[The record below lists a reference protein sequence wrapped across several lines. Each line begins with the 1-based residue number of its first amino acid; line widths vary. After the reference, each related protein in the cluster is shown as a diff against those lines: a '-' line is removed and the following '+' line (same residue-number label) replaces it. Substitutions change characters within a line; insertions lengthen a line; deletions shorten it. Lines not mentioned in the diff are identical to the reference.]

1 MSSYS
6 LFSQAIQLAQAQ
18 RAFHNHQFKIWGQ
31 IIYWTILKAWAI
43 ERKFK
48 VWFFIHEITID
59 GQKREMIVSKGKGIQ
74 QPVTITDFRRVDSL
88 KNLGVTLS
96 QGP

>member
-1 MSSYS
+1 
-6 LFSQAIQLAQAQ
+6 
-18 RAFHNHQFKIWGQ
+18 
-31 IIYWTILKAWAI
+31 
-43 ERKFK
+43 
-48 VWFFIHEITID
+48 
-59 GQKREMIVSKGKGIQ
+59 MIVSKGKGIQ